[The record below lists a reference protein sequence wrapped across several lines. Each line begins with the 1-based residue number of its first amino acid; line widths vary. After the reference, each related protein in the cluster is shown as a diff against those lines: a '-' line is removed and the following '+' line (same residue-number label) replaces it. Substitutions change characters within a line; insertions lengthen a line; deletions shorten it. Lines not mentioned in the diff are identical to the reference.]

1 MRIAV
6 PHVGKVPDT
15 YQFDNNNNNN
25 KKKKKFALVF
35 KTERIFQAIIN
46 SFKLVVKDKT
56 SKTTK
61 AHTII
66 EKGNKKYFALPY
78 KC

>member
-25 KKKKKFALVF
+25 KKKRKVHLFKGELPLLRPLDLGEHLILAVGPTAREQEWALTCRQNTEKKS
-35 KTERIFQAIIN
+35 RI
-46 SFKLVVKDKT
+46 
-56 SKTTK
+56 
-61 AHTII
+61 
-66 EKGNKKYFALPY
+66 
-78 KC
+78 